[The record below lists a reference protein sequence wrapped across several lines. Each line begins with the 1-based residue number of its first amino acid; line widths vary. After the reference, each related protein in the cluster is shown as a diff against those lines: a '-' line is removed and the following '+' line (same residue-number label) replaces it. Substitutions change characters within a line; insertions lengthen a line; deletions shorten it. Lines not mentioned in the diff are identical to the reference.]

1 MLFFAP
7 RRLLFLAL
15 LVGVN
20 GVIDDWKKVTRI
32 YGENQNDFSGSAI
45 RLNAQGDSIAI
56 HSYNQG
62 SIVHGKTALYS
73 KSDHNATIL
82 DEKVLAQWP
91 EDHRLEYKIRS
102 LRARVR
108 LAYAGD
114 GSRLAVGLHFNLT
127 IYDLNADKGTWTYI
141 GAPSGFDQFS
151 QTIMDIDLSSNG
163 DFFAISSYS
172 FGVGQTDIFKLGNES
187 QWDLVGSSIAAGTS
201 NTSIDAVS
209 LAGNGQR
216 VATSE
221 RFIGSSGEN
230 GGIAKVY
237 EFDETS
243 LDWQQMGDDIA
254 IVSSGDF
261 AGKSLALSRD
271 GLTVA
276 VGAPYSDVVIDNIT
290 KQSIG
295 SVHTYRFDE
304 LVKEWIPLGVLTGDR
319 PLMSFGNAIDL
330 SKDGNIVA
338 VGNSDSLKRY
348 QKVQIFEYVEVNSTW
363 NQLGQDIKSDGSL
376 KSYFGITLSLSDDGK
391 SLAIGSPGASRK
403 GDADSSYVMSNA
415 GMTEIYKYVGP
426 EDEETISSEDL
437 IFVNSRNMS
446 RANDKVGAHIG
457 SVLLMASMSIIMWF
471 SF

>member
-1 MLFFAP
+1 MSFYA
-7 RRLLFLAL
+7 RSLLFLAL

-20 GVIDDWKKVTRI
+20 GVIDDWDKVTRI

-45 RLNAQGDSIAI
+45 RLNALGDSIAI
-56 HSYNQG
+56 HSYDQG
-62 SIVHGKTALYS
+62 SIVHGKTTLYS
-73 KSDHNATIL
+73 RSDHNATIL
-82 DEKVLAQWP
+82 DKKELAQWP
-91 EDHRLEYKIRS
+91 EDHRLEYLIRS

-127 IYDLNADKGTWTYI
+127 IYDFNADNGTWTYI
-141 GAPSGFDQFS
+141 PAPSGFDQFS
-151 QTIMDIDLSSNG
+151 KTIMDIDLSSNG

-172 FGVGQTDIFKLGNES
+172 FGVGQTDIFKLSNES
-187 QWDLVGSSIAAGTS
+187 QWDLVGSSIAAGTN

-237 EFDETS
+237 EFNETS
-243 LDWQQMGDDIA
+243 LDWQQMGNDIV
-254 IVSSGDF
+254 IMSSGDF
-261 AGKSLALSRD
+261 AGKSLVLSRD
-271 GLTVA
+271 GSTVA
-276 VGAPYSDVVIDNIT
+276 IGAPYADAVIDNIT

-304 LVKEWIPLGVLTGDR
+304 IVKEWIPLGVLTGDR

-338 VGNSDSLKRY
+338 VGNSDSLRRY

-363 NQLGQDIKSDGSL
+363 NQLGQDIEGDGSL
-376 KSYFGITLSLSDDGK
+376 KSYFGITLSLSDDGRT
-391 SLAIGSPGASRK
+391 LAIGSPGASRK
-403 GDADSSYVMSNA
+403 GDADNIYGMNDA
-415 GMTEIYKYVGP
+415 GVTEVYRYGCSD
-426 EDEETISSEDL
+426 EDEETGEAL
-437 IFVNSRNMS
+437 IFVNSRDIS
-446 RANDKVGAHIG
+446 WANDKVRVNIG
-457 SVLLMASMSIIMWF
+457 SVLLMASMSIISWF